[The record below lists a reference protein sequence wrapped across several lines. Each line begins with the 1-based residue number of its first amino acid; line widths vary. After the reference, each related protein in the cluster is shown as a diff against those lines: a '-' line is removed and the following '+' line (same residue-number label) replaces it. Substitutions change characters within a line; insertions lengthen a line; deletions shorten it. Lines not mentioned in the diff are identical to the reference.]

1 MFINIHVYL
10 FSILW
15 TFFQTCS
22 VKRFFCYLGLLILE
36 GCLLQNPSH
45 AGRRRPRGRC
55 QHLGVGSA
63 RAHKELAAFTAHHVR
78 PPDHM
83 SNDLRI
89 TPATIQTS
97 GHDPDVRIMA
107 GRSRQNLRRYPYIY
121 IYLYM
126 YTQIFI
132 HTYICIYIHILIFS
146 YIYIF
151 FNIFIYIY
159 IHFNIFT
166 DII

>member
-1 MFINIHVYL
+1 VFINIHVYL

-97 GHDPDVRIMA
+97 GSWRDDPDRI
-107 GRSRQNLRRYPYIY
+107 SDDTHIY
-121 IYLYM
+121 IYM

-151 FNIFIYIY
+151 FNIFIFIY

>member
-97 GHDPDVRIMA
+97 GSWRDDPDRI
-107 GRSRQNLRRYPYIY
+107 SDDTHIY
-121 IYLYM
+121 IYV
-126 YTQIFI
+126 YTNFYTTHIFVFTYI
-132 HTYICIYIHILIFS
+132 YLFFHTYI
-146 YIYIF
+146 F
-151 FNIFIYIY
+151 FQYFYLY
-159 IHFNIFT
+159 LYSF
-166 DII
+166 

>member
-83 SNDLRI
+83 SHDLRI

-97 GHDPDVRIMA
+97 GSWRDDPDRI
-107 GRSRQNLRRYPYIY
+107 SDDTHINI
-121 IYLYM
+121 YM

-132 HTYICIYIHILIFS
+132 HTYICIYIHILVFS

-151 FNIFIYIY
+151 FHFLFIFIFILIY
-159 IHFNIFT
+159 L
-166 DII
+166 

>member
-10 FSILW
+10 FSILK

-97 GHDPDVRIMA
+97 GSWRDDPDKTESPTI
-107 GRSRQNLRRYPYIY
+107 P
-121 IYLYM
+121 
-126 YTQIFI
+126 
-132 HTYICIYIHILIFS
+132 
-146 YIYIF
+146 
-151 FNIFIYIY
+151 IYIY
-159 IHFNIFT
+159 ICKHKFLYIHIFVFT
-166 DII
+166 YNYFFFHTYIFFQYFYLYLYSF

>member
-10 FSILW
+10 FSILK

-97 GHDPDVRIMA
+97 GSWRDDPDKTESPTI
-107 GRSRQNLRRYPYIY
+107 PIYIY
-121 IYLYM
+121 ICKHKFL
-126 YTQIFI
+126 
-132 HTYICIYIHILIFS
+132 YIHIFVFTYNYFFFIH
-146 YIYIF
+146 IYF

>member
-97 GHDPDVRIMA
+97 GSWRDDPDRI
-107 GRSRQNLRRYPYIY
+107 SDHTNIHIYIYVFYLYTYFYTY
-121 IYLYM
+121 IYLYL
-126 YTQIFI
+126 
-132 HTYICIYIHILIFS
+132 HTYT
-146 YIYIF
+146 YIYLHTYNLCLCF
-151 FNIFIYIY
+151 YSY
-159 IHFNIFT
+159 LY
-166 DII
+166 